1 MSFKSSHFSIEVRLD
16 KPFYYVGNTVNGT
29 VEFSVKESLRPLSL
43 SLLYF
48 CKVKTSWQ
56 EVRINRPQPS
66 NYRSESVFNYLHNN
80 EEEKEEEE
88 NGCCFPLEEEDN
100 NCCFTSEDDNNRRR
114 QRRRE
119 PQIMLQNK
127 INKSILHSYNIPLAN
142 WNIDVEVGKYSFP
155 FSFLL
160 PENLPGTF
168 LCQTGMCSGKIKHIN
183 HIKLISNESITKK
196 YQILVV
202 KHADIPL
209 LHNSFRIG
217 DLHACL
223 KYKGYF
229 KITVTQSNLNFITE
243 DIAEFLLHVD
253 NSSSDINI
261 KLIKYYLGISISITV
276 NEVLMGQGSRIFK
289 EGQVPVNILARQPIQ
304 DVIIQIDLK
313 QEANLLKVMYST
325 KTSHIQ
331 ARYFVDFQAVFNS
344 RFCNVGPTSRCF
356 INILPQRD
364 LEISALILPNPENS

>member
-1 MSFKSSHFSIEVRLD
+1 MCLI
-16 KPFYYVGNTVNGT
+16 
-29 VEFSVKESLRPLSL
+29 
-43 SLLYF
+43 
-48 CKVKTSWQ
+48 
-56 EVRINRPQPS
+56 
-66 NYRSESVFNYLHNN
+66 YLHNN

-88 NGCCFPLEEEDN
+88 NGCCFPSEEEDN

-127 INKSILHSYNIPLAN
+127 INKSIIMILYH
-142 WNIDVEVGKYSFP
+142 SFP

-229 KITVTQSNLNFITE
+229 KITFTQSNLNFITE

-344 RFCNVGPTSRCF
+344 RCCNVGPTSKCF
-356 INILPQRD
+356 INILP
-364 LEISALILPNPENS
+364 S